1 MVKLNDNFR
10 KFEGRPYLFA
20 GVARKAKEFNKAH
33 PGVLIRLGI
42 GDATEPIDPLITGY
56 LAEAAMRLGHLNGY
70 SEEEMKDSEMK
81 KVLHEAGYDKFNGYG
96 DEQGNE
102 ALKRKINEIKYG
114 GRFSLDEIF
123 ISDGAKCDTANIQ
136 QIFSQDAIVALQNPA
151 YPVYEGSNVIA
162 GRTGRANPVTGEF
175 EGLVYMP
182 CTPANDFQPAV
193 PNRKVD
199 LVYLCSP
206 NNPTG
211 TTIWRSTAQS
221 HVDNANAQKAI
232 IVSDCAYERYIK
244 EKGGINFHS
253 IYEIPGAEKCAIE
266 TGSFSKE
273 AGFTGM
279 RLGWCVVPKTLQTE
293 DGDDKFNPNWI
304 WNKRQTTEFN
314 GASNLIQAA
323 GLAVMSP
330 EGQKVTQELVNYYME
345 NAKLERQAMESLGF
359 QVYGGR
365 NAPYVWVKLPE
376 GRKSAEFAD
385 AFLND
390 APNIVCTPGSGFGS
404 EGEGYI
410 RLSAYGHRENILRAT
425 ERISKLRM

>member
-1 MVKLNDNFR
+1 MVKLNSNFR

-20 GVARKAKEFNKAH
+20 GVANKAKEFNKAH

-42 GDATEPIDPLITGY
+42 GDATESIHPLITSY
-56 LAEAAMRLGHLNGY
+56 LAEASLRLSHLDGY
-70 SEEEMKDSEMK
+70 DKEEMKSSEMK
-81 KVLHEAGYDKFNGYG
+81 KALHEAGFDKFNGYG

-102 ALKRKINEIKYG
+102 LLRKRINEIKYG

-162 GRTGRANPVTGEF
+162 GRTGKANPATGEF
-175 EGLVYMP
+175 DGLVYMP
-182 CTPANDFQPAV
+182 CTPANDFQPSV
-193 PNRKVD
+193 PNRRID
-199 LVYLCSP
+199 IEYLGSP

-211 TTIWRSTAQS
+211 TTIWRSTAQA
-221 HVDNANAQKAI
+221 HVDNALAQKAI

-244 EKGGINFHS
+244 DERDMHS

-266 TGSFSKE
+266 IGSFSKE

-293 DGDDKFNPNWI
+293 DSDDKFNANWI

-314 GASNLIQAA
+314 GAANLIQAA

-330 EGQKVTQELVNYYME
+330 GGQRVTQGLINFYME
-345 NAKLERQAMESLGF
+345 NARLEREAMKSLGLK
-359 QVYGGR
+359 VYGGKS
-365 NAPYVWVKLPE
+365 APYVWVRLPE
-376 GRKSAEFAD
+376 GRKSVEFAD
-385 AFLND
+385 AFLNEE
-390 APNIVCTPGSGFGS
+390 PHIVCTPGSGFGS
-404 EGEGYI
+404 AGEGYI

-425 ERISKLRM
+425 ERLGKLVLK